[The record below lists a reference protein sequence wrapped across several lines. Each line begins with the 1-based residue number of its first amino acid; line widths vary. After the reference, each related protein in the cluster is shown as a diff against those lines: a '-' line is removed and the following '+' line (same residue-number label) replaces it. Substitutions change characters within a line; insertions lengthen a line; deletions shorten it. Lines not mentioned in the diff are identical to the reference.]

1 MIESN
6 IKMEKNQTLEYY
18 NKNSEKICRRY
29 KVRRIHRN
37 AGDIFSV
44 ITIRWIYS

>member
-18 NKNSEKICRRY
+18 NKNSEKFAEDTRS
-29 KVRRIHRN
+29 VEFTEMQE
-37 AGDIFSV
+37 IFLA
-44 ITIRWIYS
+44 